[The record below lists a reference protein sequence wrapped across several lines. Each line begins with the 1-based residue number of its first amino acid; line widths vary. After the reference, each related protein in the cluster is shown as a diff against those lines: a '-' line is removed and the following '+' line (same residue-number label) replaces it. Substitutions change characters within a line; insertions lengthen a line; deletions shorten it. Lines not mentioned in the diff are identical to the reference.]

1 METDADDWFAFEW
14 RLHFLLLEEEWNI
27 TKDFRYFKAWMRICI
42 CECFEI
48 RKEYYEYVLQ
58 K

>member
-1 METDADDWFAFEW
+1 MQMIDSLLNDDYIF
-14 RLHFLLLEEEWNI
+14 LLEEEWNI